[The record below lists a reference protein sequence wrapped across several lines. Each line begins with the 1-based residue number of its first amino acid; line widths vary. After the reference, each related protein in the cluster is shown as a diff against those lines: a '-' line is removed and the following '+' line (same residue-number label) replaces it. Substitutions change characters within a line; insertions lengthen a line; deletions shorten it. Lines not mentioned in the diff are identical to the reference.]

1 MAKSES
7 QFKGELYKE
16 IRERLPGTE
25 VIPNDANYIQGF
37 PDGTVLFPN
46 GRYFLLEGKKTKK
59 SSKRPNQGYYVN
71 DSPLSE
77 NAAFV
82 SPENKEEVLAE
93 LERRY
98 HQK

>member
-1 MAKSES
+1 MGKLES
-7 QFKGELYKE
+7 KFKGELYKE
-16 IRERLPGTE
+16 IRERFPGTE
-25 VIPNDANYIQGF
+25 IIPNDANCIQGF
-37 PDGTVLFPN
+37 PDGTVFFPN
-46 GRYFLLEGKKTKK
+46 GRYFLLEGKKEAK
-59 SSKRPNQGYYVN
+59 SRRRPNQNYYVN
-71 DSPLSE
+71 ESPLSD

>member
-1 MAKSES
+1 MAKKES
-7 QFKGELYKE
+7 QFKGELYNE
-16 IRERLPGTE
+16 IRERFPGSE
-25 VIPNDANYIQGF
+25 VVPNDANYIQGF

-46 GRYFLLEGKKTKK
+46 GRYFLLEGKKTEK
-59 SSKRPNQGYYVN
+59 SSRRPNQEYYVEE
-71 DSPLSE
+71 SPLSP

-98 HQK
+98 RQK